1 MQRLLLV
8 DDDSE
13 LLDALAEVLA
23 ARGFVPTTFSAASPA
38 IAALR
43 AGLVVDVALLDLGL
57 PDLSG
62 VQVVRAVRTHCPE
75 AVPLVFTI
83 QEDAP
88 SVFEALRAGV
98 RGYLLKSTR
107 FERLAELIGEA
118 QSGGVPMS
126 PAVARYLVEALPT
139 ATSDAEEEKRFDAL
153 TRRERDVLALLARGL
168 SYADVASNLHIS
180 LGTVQVHVKH
190 LYGKLEI
197 ASKAEAAAL
206 ATKLGWV

>member
-1 MQRLLLV
+1 MTRLLLV

-13 LLDALAEVLA
+13 LLEALAEVLS
-23 ARGFVPTTFSAASPA
+23 ARGFVPTTFGAASPA

-62 VQVVRAVRTHCPE
+62 VQVVRAVRAHCPG

-88 SVFEALRAGV
+88 SVFDALRAGA

-126 PAVARYLVEALPT
+126 PAVARYLVEALP
-139 ATSDAEEEKRFDAL
+139 AANDAEEEKRFDAL

-168 SYADVASNLHIS
+168 SYADVASNLQIS